1 MELVNVMYK
10 VSGVGGL
17 MFDSAERL
25 IRVMAPF
32 APHFAE
38 EMHQRMG
45 FKPTVFDFEYP
56 KCDESK
62 LVKDE
67 VEIVVQV
74 NSKIRGKMMI
84 SSELTEEEIK
94 SGAVKEAKEKGYIAT
109 EPKKVIVVKGRLVNI
124 IA

>member
-1 MELVNVMYK
+1 M
-10 VSGVGGL
+10 
-17 MFDSAERL
+17 
-25 IRVMAPF
+25 
-32 APHFAE
+32 
-38 EMHQRMG
+38 
-45 FKPTVFDFEYP
+45 
-56 KCDESK
+56 
-62 LVKDE
+62 
-67 VEIVVQV
+67 EIVVQV